1 MIAQRET
8 VGRALRHHLEQQL
21 AVDAGATADGERL
34 GERLDRDE
42 QHHVVEDLDRLPG
55 TDRAAMGDLAAHA
68 GKQRPHRLEQIGRA
82 AHHDAERAVMR
93 RLPGARHR
101 RIEEADVAFRE
112 LTRELAHQLRR
123 AGAHVDD
130 RVRAAARLRDAAV
143 AQAHR
148 LDLGAARQ

>member
-1 MIAQRET
+1 FRRKIKRKPDVLERVGGREGVVRKYPRHQGLEAVVAYREA

-68 GKQRPHRLEQIGRA
+68 GN
-82 AHHDAERAVMR
+82 
-93 RLPGARHR
+93 
-101 RIEEADVAFRE
+101 
-112 LTRELAHQLRR
+112 
-123 AGAHVDD
+123 
-130 RVRAAARLRDAAV
+130 
-143 AQAHR
+143 
-148 LDLGAARQ
+148 